1 MLSFSSVEDVIL
13 FQGVNVIIFEGL
25 DVIIFEALGVIF
37 LCCGIIFRVLSF
49 MLSFGVIIFVLSF
62 FLVQDGCYQLCY
74 HLMLSFF
81 VIISPLF
88 SFS

>member
-13 FQGVNVIIFEGL
+13 FHGVNFIIFEGL
-25 DVIIFEALGVIF
+25 DVIIFHVIIWCYH
-37 LCCGIIFRVLSF
+37 L
-49 MLSFGVIIFVLSF
+49 MLSFLTVCKCYHFCVII
-62 FLVQDGCYQLCY
+62 FLVQDGRYQLCY

-81 VIISPLF
+81 VIISTLF